1 MPKRKSLKR
10 GVKAGQGKRANAQPY
25 TVFISHSS
33 SDSWIANQM
42 SKEIEA
48 LGAETWLDTMKL
60 LGGDNIKE
68 EIGKGITRC
77 REAIVLVTPK
87 SIESTWVTLEIGILF
102 EQRKRITPIL
112 CYASPEEIKMLS
124 DVKAI
129 DLNDF
134 DDFLAQLRQRMN
146 Q

>member
-1 MPKRKSLKR
+1 
-10 GVKAGQGKRANAQPY
+10 V
-25 TVFISHSS
+25 VFISHSS

-42 SKEIEA
+42 SKELEA
-48 LGAETWLDTMKL
+48 LGVETWLDTMKL
-60 LGGDNIKE
+60 LGGDNIRE
-68 EIGKGITRC
+68 EIVKGITRC
-77 REAIVLVTPK
+77 REAIVLVTPR
-87 SIESTWVTLEIGILF
+87 SVESTWVSVEIGILL

-112 CYASPEEIKMLS
+112 CYASPEGIKVLS

-134 DDFLAQLRQRMN
+134 DDFLTQLQQRMN